1 MAKQAGVRGSQRRR
15 GSGPRGPSS
24 ASGANQGVMG
34 VRARN
39 TRRPGEELA
48 GAGQAGR
55 ATGMAGTPDSSF
67 HTLATGDRLLGQPRG
82 LLCPQLATSPR
93 SGPSGQFR
101 TLRVQ
106 PPAPGYTPKPPT
118 PPPAPALRAAPPP
131 ARGPPGTSPLRAGSG
146 GRKPAGKEGGRE
158 RGRREAGPARGWAT
172 AGPLPPTRRRIFPRL
187 PPGPR
192 NRPPRPLGLHSPAA
206 RPAAPA
212 RATSRL
218 PSSLRPGARLPGR
231 PQPPR
236 TAPPPVFLPLQ
247 PLRSLPPSSPLSPP
261 PRRRCLLRYC
271 SASRPPSP
279 PRSLATTTPPR
290 LLPSSGPLAPAT
302 ATPSHTSH
310 LASWLSLPSS
320 SSGLNL
326 RLLPLLPGPAS
337 YSALLEPARGHIH
350 LPSPKGAEGASFC
363 EAF

>member
-1 MAKQAGVRGSQRRR
+1 
-15 GSGPRGPSS
+15 
-24 ASGANQGVMG
+24 
-34 VRARN
+34 
-39 TRRPGEELA
+39 
-48 GAGQAGR
+48 
-55 ATGMAGTPDSSF
+55 MAGTPDSSF
-67 HTLATGDRLLGQPRG
+67 HTLATGDRLLRQPRG

-93 SGPSGQFR
+93 SGSSGQFR
-101 TLRVQ
+101 ALRVQ

-187 PPGPR
+187 PPGPG
-192 NRPPRPLGLHSPAA
+192 NRPPWTLGLHSPAA

-212 RATSRL
+212 RATSPL

-231 PQPPR
+231 PPPPPPPR

-271 SASRPPSP
+271 SASRPPV
-279 PRSLATTTPPR
+279 LHACWPR
-290 LLPSSGPLAPAT
+290 LPRLASFPLRGPLSPAT

-310 LASWLSLPSS
+310 LASSWLSLPSS

-326 RLLPLLPGPAS
+326 RLLPLLPWPAS
-337 YSALLEPARGHIH
+337 YSALLEPASGHIH